1 MVKETNIS
9 NATDLPKEFFDCLQV
24 WQKEA
29 SRILKG
35 DEIKWFA
42 KLTSTTFCYGANYYV
57 VSPQDVFGENA
68 LKNCPIN
75 FLCAGFEILQQ
86 KITSDLNALGAKNIR
101 NWGFL
106 D

>member
-1 MVKETNIS
+1 MKEINIS

-24 WQKEA
+24 WQEEA
-29 SRILKG
+29 SRILN
-35 DEIKWFA
+35 DNEIKWFA
-42 KLTSTTFCYGANYYV
+42 KLTSTTFRYGEKYYI
-57 VSPQDVFGENA
+57 VSPQDVFSENT

-75 FLCAGFEILQQ
+75 FLCAGFEILQH